1 MKVADEP
8 RPYGRQPVALRG
20 LAESLAY
27 QLERELRGPAVDS
40 YVFVKAFWLAQ
51 APIDTAGLTTPMPTF
66 GSSPVRSP
74 SRLKHCEP
82 AQQAISANALMALSG
97 HRGIFVGCIAVTGV
111 THFVRGPG
119 RARARQDVYEVG
131 ATESCV
137 RPADAPRS

>member
-1 MKVADEP
+1 MSGYDAESAHVWRDVA
-8 RPYGRQPVALRG
+8 GRQASLRTQTNVGSREQALSG
-20 LAESLAY
+20 HIACQDYPPQS
-27 QLERELRGPAVDS
+27 P
-40 YVFVKAFWLAQ
+40 
-51 APIDTAGLTTPMPTF
+51 
-66 GSSPVRSP
+66 PVRSP

-82 AQQAISANALMALSG
+82 AQQAISANALMALSR

-137 RPADAPRS
+137 RPADAPLS